1 MSVLSFPLKYTTRE
15 LELYYDQSDVTR
27 SLIELIIKK
36 EPSYFHDLYKLVN
49 GWGGLQNDILAQI
62 VEIKY
67 QMLVHNKTEEEAQK
81 IALETAQRI
90 EKEKNLLQQDKI
102 PELEQTLLKNV
113 LTYDEKQ
120 HLKAI
125 LTRYFPNKEI
135 RKQCFNSNTLQYSKH
150 VTTES
155 CCIELYTRI
164 TSAVNNIKDLLRTKS
179 LNLNEI
185 TLTDVAPSLP
195 SYTID
200 MNDPKNFFKY
210 LKKCLDEHRIT
221 DQELLNFSYN
231 IKWLARFLD
240 MEPQWLS
247 IFQVESEPEPK
258 PEPEPKLEPVL
269 IIPDDSI
276 NEALI
281 GKVKT
286 ELLSVCS
293 KYKNIKF
300 TQTNGIIISKQCID
314 DDGNLM
320 GDDKCCPT
328 VKKFVTDFLD
338 DTTKVFDKNHI
349 PHDERQLKLY
359 FEQEP
364 IIDENFFEL
373 LDARERPC
381 MDDIT
386 TMKFAKLIGYTL
398 PTDTR
403 YGFYKERTVDGGSY
417 SRRKH
422 RTSKKSCKSRGR
434 GRRHRRSSYNKKHHV
449 KRHTKRHT
457 KRYRNRK

>member
-1 MSVLSFPLKYTTRE
+1 MSVLSFPLEYTTRE

-27 SLIELIIKK
+27 RLIELIIKK
-36 EPSYFHDLYKLVN
+36 KPSYFHDLYTIFNDN
-49 GWGGLQNDILAQI
+49 GGIPSDLLAQI
-62 VEIKY
+62 VEIEY
-67 QMLVHNKTEEEAQK
+67 QMLFNNKTKKEAQL

-90 EKEKNLLQQDKI
+90 VKEKDSLQQDKI
-102 PELEQTLLKNV
+102 PELEQTLIENV
-113 LTYDEKQ
+113 LTYEEKQ
-120 HLKAI
+120 YLKEI
-125 LTRYFPNKEI
+125 LTIYFPNREI
-135 RKQCFNSNTLQYSKH
+135 RKQCFHSNTPKHSTH
-150 VTTES
+150 VTTKL
-155 CCIELYTRI
+155 CCLELYTRI
-164 TSAVNNIKDLLRTKS
+164 TSAVNNIKNFLRTKS

-185 TLTDVAPSLP
+185 TLKDVAPSLP
-195 SYTID
+195 SYTIN
-200 MNDPKNFFKY
+200 MNNPKNFFKY
-210 LKKCLDEHRIT
+210 LKKCLDEHQIT
-221 DQELLNFSYN
+221 EQELLNFSYN

-247 IFQVESEPEPK
+247 IFQVES
-258 PEPEPKLEPVL
+258 EPEPKLEPVL

-328 VKKFVTDFLD
+328 VKKFVTHFLD

-373 LDARERPC
+373 LDAHERPC

-403 YGFYKERTVDGGSY
+403 YGFRGETTVVGGSH
-417 SRRKH
+417 SHRKH
-422 RTSKKSCKSRGR
+422 RISKKSRKSHRR
-434 GRRHRRSSYNKKHHV
+434 RRHRRSSYNKKHHV
-449 KRHTKRHT
+449 KRHTKRYR
-457 KRYRNRK
+457 KRK